1 MSLYGVKSG
10 YQQGWVLWGLSGK
23 NLWGWGVE
31 TLVTAVLASTV
42 TLTFPL
48 LLLISLCFAL
58 MRTLGMTFRVHLD
71 NPG

>member
-1 MSLYGVKSG
+1 MTLCGVKSG

-23 NLWGWGVE
+23 SLWGWGVE
-31 TLVTAVLASTV
+31 TLVIVVLAYIV

-48 LLLISLCFAL
+48 LDPTSLCLAL
-58 MRTLGMTFRVHLD
+58 MRMLVVIFRAHID

>member
-10 YQQGWVLWGLSGK
+10 YQQDWVLWGLSGK

-31 TLVTAVLASTV
+31 ALVTAVLASTV

-48 LLLISLCFAL
+48 LRPISLCLAF